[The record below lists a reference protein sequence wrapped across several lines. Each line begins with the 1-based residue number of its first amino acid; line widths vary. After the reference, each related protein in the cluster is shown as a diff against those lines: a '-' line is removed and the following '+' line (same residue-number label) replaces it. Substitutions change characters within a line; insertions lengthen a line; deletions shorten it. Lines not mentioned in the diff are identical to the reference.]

1 MNPASALRAFIRV
14 VERGSM
20 TAAASDLGI
29 SQPAVSKL
37 LRNLEAHTG
46 ARLIERSSRAMR
58 PTSQGLVLYKASGG
72 ALSAIDAAIE
82 AVRSDAGAINGS
94 LRLHGPACVG
104 ERHLHR
110 IVMNFQDR
118 HPAVTVD
125 LILENQSI
133 DLIHENV
140 DLAIRMGRPTDQNVI
155 TRRIGFSRRLLV
167 ASPDYLARRG
177 PVRSRK
183 DINNHD
189 LIVTNASLSRGGLLS
204 LCKGNATTEI
214 AVQPKLTTNN
224 AQVLVDALT
233 AGRGIGTAQVLLVA
247 EELKRGQLIRVLH
260 NTSSSR
266 RSSFSPIRRQNSCA
280 RPFAPSSISPFR
292 PCERSKELSRA
303 MHPRIRAAP
312 PLMFPKVSLGGPCA
326 GRHVKAAGDRSRAA
340 DCDAA
345 TGSRKRL
352 NGANRGDRLRG
363 PPRSR
368 Y

>member
-1 MNPASALRAFIRV
+1 
-14 VERGSM
+14 
-20 TAAASDLGI
+20 
-29 SQPAVSKL
+29 
-37 LRNLEAHTG
+37 
-46 ARLIERSSRAMR
+46 MR

-110 IVMNFQDR
+110 IVMNFQDQ

-247 EELKRGQLIRVLH
+247 EELKRGQLIRVLPQYELKPTELFLAYPSSKFMRPAIRAFIDFAVPALRKIEGIVQGH
-260 NTSSSR
+260 ASADTSGTAIDVFESEPQQAIRRTARQSGR
-266 RSSFSPIRRQNSCA
+266 RS
-280 RPFAPSSISPFR
+280 
-292 PCERSKELSRA
+292 LSRSG
-303 MHPRIRAAP
+303 
-312 PLMFPKVSLGGPCA
+312 L
-326 GRHVKAAGDRSRAA
+326 
-340 DCDAA
+340 
-345 TGSRKRL
+345 
-352 NGANRGDRLRG
+352 
-363 PPRSR
+363 
-368 Y
+368 